1 MAQVRPHGGGAEKTA
16 KMKGDIKMN
25 LLSLLTKALMS
36 DASVN
41 SISQKSG
48 VSSSL
53 IKKLLPL
60 ALPLILKSLTKNSS
74 SASGASSLFSALAQH
89 KNNRAIPD
97 QIAEADAEDGAKI
110 LGHIFGGDMD
120 SIMGGLAQQSG
131 LESSQV
137 NSVLDNIAP
146 ALMSG
151 LSAATTA
158 GAASGVQSG
167 SSGVDMSDLLSIFG
181 GAMGSGSSGSAAES
195 LTADMLSGLFTGS
208 APQKPKPSGLMGM
221 LGGLLG
227 GGKKEEDTSAFDGS
241 SLLSAL
247 MKLQ

>member
-1 MAQVRPHGGGAEKTA
+1 
-16 KMKGDIKMN
+16 MN
-25 LLSLLTKALMS
+25 LLSLLTKSLLS

-41 SISQKSG
+41 SLSQKTGISN
-48 VSSSL
+48 SL

-60 ALPLILKSLTKNSS
+60 ALPLLLKSLTSNSS

-89 KNNRAIPD
+89 KNNRAIPE
-97 QIAEADAEDGAKI
+97 QIADADAEDGAKI
-110 LGHIFGGDMD
+110 LGHIFGGNLD
-120 SIMGGLAQQSG
+120 SVMGDLAQQSG

-158 GAASGVQSG
+158 GAASSASG
-167 SSGVDMSDLLSIFG
+167 AAAKVDMSDLLSIFG
-181 GAMGSGSSGSAAES
+181 GAAGSGSSGSAAES
-195 LTADMLSGLFTGS
+195 LTADMLSGLFTGG
-208 APQKPKPSGLMGM
+208 AAAKPKPAGLMGM
-221 LGGLLG
+221 LGSLLG
-227 GGKKEEDTSAFDGS
+227 GGKKEEDTSAFDGT